1 VKGLH
6 YLIMAAANLREQFPG
21 LRVKIFGDGPFKD
34 RLKAMISGLR
44 LSENVELGSFLPR
57 IELFKEIYRSNVVV
71 LPSLQE
77 AQPVSFLEAMAC
89 QKPVVAFDLPFSNE
103 LIRNMFNGLLAK
115 PADVEDLA
123 DKMRLVL
130 ADHELGMRLGQ
141 NGYEY
146 VKKSHDWNA
155 IADQYIEL
163 YTT

>member
-1 VKGLH
+1 
-6 YLIMAAANLREQFPG
+6 MAAANLKEQFPG
-21 LRVKIFGDGPFKD
+21 LRVKIFGDGPFRD
-34 RLKAMISGLR
+34 RLKAMISDLR
-44 LSENVELGSFLPR
+44 LSENVELRSFLPR
-57 IELFKEIYRSNVVV
+57 TELFREIYRSNVVV

-89 QKPVVAFDLPFSNE
+89 RKPVVAFDFPFSNE
-103 LIRNMFNGLLAK
+103 LVRNMFNGLLAK

-130 ADHELGMRLGQ
+130 EDHELSMKLGQ

-146 VKKSHDWNA
+146 VTKKHDWNA
-155 IADQYIEL
+155 IVEQYIEL